1 MTEQDDQDCA
11 NFQNMIDSY
20 LSTRDSK
27 SPPKAQVDEA
37 SLQQAMD
44 KNKES
49 LKVKLMMRRPI
60 NQLVEQGIMPSP
72 KKPLQYLQQCQKLE
86 RAQTENI
93 LKNLMKTRP
102 DRQALID
109 HHILEDTTID
119 PSLQDKQ
126 RQLKKARLADDLN
139 DRLSHRPGPL
149 ELVKGNILHTDE
161 KFAQA
166 VKEGQIP
173 FKRTC
178 EGQALRHPMPCFTFE
193 DDSGSD
199 AALSPPQDILDQ
211 SLGSMPSVE
220 SMVLSPYPNQ
230 DSPSSSM
237 GELRIASST
246 PPSSQPSPSPTSNHV
261 GSITSL
267 SDAPQK
273 ESSAS
278 TTRRKKSKP
287 KAPPKTRTIK
297 FHEYKGPPSA
307 QKNQASL
314 SQEETSY
321 ELLLQQQQLFLQW
334 QLEMQQKYPQVILP
348 VPQQPSGDQSK
359 STNSLQNSAI
369 EKSQETTNASSPS
382 SVKNF
387 EDLKVNGLKAECKK
401 RNLPVSGSKVQLLER
416 LRNHIE
422 SSNNN
427 NKIIPEKTNC
437 TIETTTVPITVSG
450 IILDSLPTLVTQQSP
465 VTSVVTVD
473 APITNRASQITLG
486 DATEAL
492 MVYNTVPV
500 QGQIMSSRPSSTAPM
515 DVEMSS
521 NADVMDCSENPN
533 TINEEIVKRQ
543 QQKIFQLER
552 ELERSQRQLQQ
563 QQWWQRQQQQ
573 AQQQVQQQ
581 VLLAS
586 HPVPIAPAP
595 PSNHVSMAT
604 ALPQPT
610 VAQAVVQQ
618 QLLQPKST
626 PQQLLQQAS
635 KYPPGSA
642 EQQTAL
648 VKASLAAF
656 IHSQQA
662 SNSIRLR
669 NGLATPNQQNI
680 SQFTNLKPIVLCQAQ
695 TVPAVLEKPRAN
707 SLPNGIGQQKMVWSS
722 SVPNFSN
729 VIAPK
734 ITVGTIEPKFLLQK
748 APPDYN
754 EVIKPQTKVK
764 QEKPS
769 GSKRSGRKSV
779 KSQEVDDVLDVLI
792 SHGELPPSAAQEPP
806 TPTTP
811 ETQKGGQAP
820 PAFPGVADIKPTL
833 SVSNPST
840 VAVPGETVN
849 SSLKLNSSSNSHEE
863 RNDTNTPLVFD
874 LNLDLQDLETMDLG
888 VLDRND
894 ISDPT
899 PHSSLSKSD
908 SLQQQQQT
916 QNNCTSSY
924 SDLDMDVELSDW
936 LDILTNNNS
945 VTNANQSRICSFN
958 SDNGDP
964 LLPSM
969 ENGQETLDM
978 FALDNLDFKLPSDS
992 NLLSW
997 DKIDYAT

>member
-72 KKPLQYLQQCQKLE
+72 KKPLRYLQQCQKLE
-86 RAQTENI
+86 RAKTENI

-149 ELVKGNILHTDE
+149 ELIKGNILHTDE

-178 EGQALRHPMPCFTFE
+178 EGQALRHPAPCFIFE

-199 AALSPPQDILDQ
+199 AALSPPQDVLDH

-230 DSPSSSM
+230 DSPTSSM

-246 PPSSQPSPSPTSNHV
+246 PPSSQSSPAPSQTGNVPSQNEV
-261 GSITSL
+261 
-267 SDAPQK
+267 PQK
-273 ESSAS
+273 ESSTSS

-307 QKNQASL
+307 QKSQASQSL
-314 SQEETSY
+314 EETSY

-348 VPQQPSGDQSK
+348 VPQQPPGDQSK
-359 STNSLQNSAI
+359 STNAIQNSTI
-369 EKSQETTNASSPS
+369 EKPQDTTNTSSPTL
-382 SVKNF
+382 VKNL

-401 RNLPVSGSKVQLLER
+401 RNLPVSGSKNQLLER
-416 LRNHIE
+416 LRNHME
-422 SSNNN
+422 SSNNKSTQEKN
-427 NKIIPEKTNC
+427 NC
-437 TIETTTVPITVSG
+437 AALETTAVPVNMSG
-450 IILDSLPTLVTQQSP
+450 IILDTLPTLVTQQAP
-465 VTSVVTVD
+465 VTSVVTVN
-473 APITNRASQITLG
+473 APMINNRASQITLG
-486 DATEAL
+486 DGTETL
-492 MVYNTVPV
+492 MVYNTMPV
-500 QGQIMSSRPSSTAPM
+500 QGQIVTSRPSSTAPM
-515 DVEMSS
+515 DVEMNS
-521 NADVMDCSENPN
+521 NADIMDCTEN
-533 TINEEIVKRQ
+533 TTAMNEEIVKRQ
-543 QQKIFQLER
+543 QQKIMQLER
-552 ELERSQRQLQQ
+552 ELERSQRQLQH
-563 QQWWQRQQQQ
+563 QWWQQQQQQ

-610 VAQAVVQQ
+610 VAQAVVQS
-618 QLLQPKST
+618 QLLQPKAQLNT
-626 PQQLLQQAS
+626 AQQLLQQAN
-635 KYPPGSA
+635 KYTPGSA
-642 EQQTAL
+642 GHNSAL

-656 IHSQQA
+656 IHNQQA
-662 SNSIRLR
+662 NSVRLR
-669 NGLATPNQQNI
+669 NGLAAPNQQNI

-707 SLPNGIGQQKMVWSS
+707 SLPNGIAQQKMVWSS

-734 ITVGTIEPKFLLQK
+734 IAVGTIDPKFLLQK

-754 EVIKPQTKVK
+754 EVVKPQIKIK
-764 QEKPS
+764 QEKSS

-811 ETQKGGQAP
+811 ETQKGSQAP
-820 PAFPGVADIKPTL
+820 PAFPSVGDIKPTL
-833 SVSNPST
+833 SVSSPPNINTPEQ
-840 VAVPGETVN
+840 PIDP
-849 SSLKLNSSSNSHEE
+849 SLKLNDPPNPQEE
-863 RNDTNTPLVFD
+863 RNDPNPPLVFD
-874 LNLDLQDLETMDLG
+874 LNLDFQDLEAMDLG

-894 ISDPT
+894 MNDPT
-899 PHSSLSKSD
+899 SQSSSSKSD

-916 QNNCTSSY
+916 QNNCAPSY
-924 SDLDMDVELSDW
+924 SDLDMDVEFTDW

-945 VTNANQSRICSFN
+945 VSNANQNRISSFN
-958 SDNGDP
+958 GDNSDP

-969 ENGQETLDM
+969 DSGQETLDM
-978 FALDNLDFKLPSDS
+978 FSLDNLDFKLPSDS

>member
-11 NFQNMIDSY
+11 NFQNMINSY

-37 SLQQAMD
+37 SLQKAMD
-44 KNKES
+44 KNKE
-49 LKVKLMMRRPI
+49 L
-60 NQLVEQGIMPSP
+60 
-72 KKPLQYLQQCQKLE
+72 
-86 RAQTENI
+86 
-93 LKNLMKTRP
+93 
-102 DRQALID
+102 
-109 HHILEDTTID
+109 
-119 PSLQDKQ
+119 
-126 RQLKKARLADDLN
+126 
-139 DRLSHRPGPL
+139 
-149 ELVKGNILHTDE
+149 
-161 KFAQA
+161 
-166 VKEGQIP
+166 
-173 FKRTC
+173 
-178 EGQALRHPMPCFTFE
+178 
-193 DDSGSD
+193 
-199 AALSPPQDILDQ
+199 
-211 SLGSMPSVE
+211 
-220 SMVLSPYPNQ
+220 
-230 DSPSSSM
+230 
-237 GELRIASST
+237 
-246 PPSSQPSPSPTSNHV
+246 
-261 GSITSL
+261 
-267 SDAPQK
+267 
-273 ESSAS
+273 
-278 TTRRKKSKP
+278 
-287 KAPPKTRTIK
+287 
-297 FHEYKGPPSA
+297 
-307 QKNQASL
+307 
-314 SQEETSY
+314 
-321 ELLLQQQQLFLQW
+321 
-334 QLEMQQKYPQVILP
+334 
-348 VPQQPSGDQSK
+348 
-359 STNSLQNSAI
+359 
-369 EKSQETTNASSPS
+369 
-382 SVKNF
+382 
-387 EDLKVNGLKAECKK
+387 NGLKAECKK

-427 NKIIPEKTNC
+427 KITPEKNNC

-450 IILDSLPTLVTQQSP
+450 IILDSLPTLVTQQAP

-521 NADVMDCSENPN
+521 NADAMDCTENPN

-656 IHSQQA
+656 IHNQQA

-695 TVPAVLEKPRAN
+695 TVPAVIEKPRAN

-754 EVIKPQTKVK
+754 EVVKPQVKVK
-764 QEKPS
+764 QEKPA

-820 PAFPGVADIKPTL
+820 PAFPGVVDIKPTL

-840 VAVPGETVN
+840 VTTPEETVD
-849 SSLKLNSSSNSHEE
+849 SSLEMNSSNSHDE

-888 VLDRND
+888 VLDRSD

-899 PHSSLSKSD
+899 PHSSSCKSD

-916 QNNCTSSY
+916 QNNCTPSY

-945 VTNANQSRICSFN
+945 VTNANQSRICSFS

>member
-1 MTEQDDQDCA
+1 MTEQDDQDRA

-60 NQLVEQGIMPSP
+60 NLLVEQGIMPSP

-93 LKNLMKTRP
+93 LKHLMKTRP

-199 AALSPPQDILDQ
+199 AALSPPQDTLDQ
-211 SLGSMPSVE
+211 SLSNMPSVE

-246 PPSSQPSPSPTSNHV
+246 PPSSQSSPAPSQTGN
-261 GSITSL
+261 IISL
-267 SDAPQK
+267 SETLPK
-273 ESSAS
+273 ESSTS

-314 SQEETSY
+314 SNEETSY

-348 VPQQPSGDQSK
+348 VPQQPSGDQTK
-359 STNSLQNSAI
+359 SISCIQNSAI
-369 EKSQETTNASSPS
+369 EKSQDTTNSSSPS
-382 SVKNF
+382 LVKNL

-427 NKIIPEKTNC
+427 VKVEKNNC
-437 TIETTTVPITVSG
+437 ATIETTTVPINVSG
-450 IILDSLPTLVTQQSP
+450 IILDTLPTLVTQQAP
-465 VTSVVTVD
+465 VSSVVTVD
-473 APITNRASQITLG
+473 APIINNRAPQITLSNG
-486 DATEAL
+486 TETL
-492 MVYNTVPV
+492 MVYNTMPV
-500 QGQIMSSRPSSTAPM
+500 QGQIMTSRPSSTAPM
-515 DVEMSS
+515 DVEMNS
-521 NADVMDCSENPN
+521 NADAMDCTENKN

-563 QQWWQRQQQQ
+563 QQWWQQQQHQ

-595 PSNHVSMAT
+595 PANHVSMAT

-610 VAQAVVQQ
+610 VAQAVVQS
-618 QLLQPKST
+618 QLLQPKAQLNTT
-626 PQQLLQQAS
+626 PQHLLQQAR

-642 EQQTAL
+642 EQQSAL
-648 VKASLAAF
+648 VKASLASF
-656 IHSQQA
+656 ILNNHGNPVQLQ
-662 SNSIRLR
+662 
-669 NGLATPNQQNI
+669 NGLASPNQQSI
-680 SQFTNLKPIVLCQAQ
+680 TQFTNLKPIVLCQAQ
-695 TVPAVLEKPRAN
+695 TVPAVIEKPRAN
-707 SLPNGIGQQKMVWSS
+707 SLPNGGGQQKMVWSS

-734 ITVGTIEPKFLLQK
+734 ITVGTIEPKFVLQK
-748 APPDYN
+748 APPDYS
-754 EVIKPQTKVK
+754 EAVKPQIKVK
-764 QEKPS
+764 QEKQS
-769 GSKRSGRKSV
+769 SSRKSGRKSV

-811 ETQKGGQAP
+811 ETQKGGQGP
-820 PAFPGVADIKPTL
+820 PAFPSVGEIKSTLTVPT
-833 SVSNPST
+833 
-840 VAVPGETVN
+840 
-849 SSLKLNSSSNSHEE
+849 SSSCNTPEQNAESSMNMNTSSKPQEE
-863 RNDTNTPLVFD
+863 KNDPNPPLVFD
-874 LNLDLQDLETMDLG
+874 INLDFQDLEAMDLG
-888 VLDRND
+888 VLDRHDMN
-894 ISDPT
+894 DPT
-899 PHSSLSKSD
+899 SQSSSSKLD
-908 SLQQQQQT
+908 SLQQHQI

-924 SDLDMDVELSDW
+924 DLDMDVEFTDW

-945 VTNANQSRICSFN
+945 VGNTNQNRISSFN
-958 SDNGDP
+958 GDNNDP

-978 FALDNLDFKLPSDS
+978 FSLDNLDFKLPSDS

-997 DKIDYAT
+997 DYAT